1 MDDALVRHTKDPEID
16 EQVRA
21 FGESMRA
28 TRLSV
33 GLSQVGLSEAT
44 KLDRAAISF
53 LERAERAPD
62 LSTLVRV
69 ARALGTTPADL
80 LDGSASPAAGA
91 VSLPADIKPPSEPGL
106 RFGANLRAARTA
118 AGLSQES
125 LAYEAEVD
133 RAAISVYERGPPRTE
148 PAHAL
153 EVGAGFGV
161 EPGGL
166 ARRRLVAPAEAQP
179 SRADRCARRSIHR

>member
-1 MDDALVRHTKDPEID
+1 MLYMRHTKDPEID

-28 TRLSV
+28 TRLAA
-33 GLSQVGLSEAT
+33 GLSQVALSEAT

-69 ARALGTTPADL
+69 ARALDTTPADL
-80 LDGSASPAAGA
+80 LDGIGLSGPRAVGLPVGA
-91 VSLPADIKPPSEPGL
+91 KLPSESGL
-106 RFGANLRAARTA
+106 RFGANLRAARKE
-118 AGLSQES
+118 GDFSQET

-133 RAAISVYERGPPRTE
+133 RAAISVYERGGREPNLRT
-148 PAHAL
+148 L
-153 EVGAGFGV
+153 LK
-161 EPGGL
+161 L
-166 ARRRLVAPAEAQP
+166 ARALRLSPVALLDGV
-179 SRADRCARRSIHR
+179 R